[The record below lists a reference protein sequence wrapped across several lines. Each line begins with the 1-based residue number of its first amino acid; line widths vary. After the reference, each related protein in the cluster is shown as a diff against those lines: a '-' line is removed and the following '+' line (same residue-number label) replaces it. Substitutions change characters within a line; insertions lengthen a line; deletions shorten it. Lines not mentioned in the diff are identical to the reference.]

1 MSTLQAGAAQLDI
14 TPLIGTTMP
23 TLFNP
28 RTSTS
33 IHDPLHSK
41 ALVLKSGDVA
51 IAMACL
57 DQLCIPAA
65 DVQAAREIVEER
77 CGIPGDHILISATHT
92 HTTAGPGGD
101 FGVDLKPPEYHEW
114 LSHRVADSIT
124 MAYHRLQPAKLGHG
138 VGSLPQHVHNRRY
151 YMRDG
156 SAATNPG
163 RQNPEVVK
171 PAGPTDPDITL
182 LVVLDEQSNP
192 IAAVGNYALH
202 YVGGTAGPEFSADYY
217 GAVSR
222 VLNQIRGAE
231 FPVLWTNGC
240 SGDINNIDVFSPP
253 EKRQPYEQIE
263 RVAREAAEEA
273 SRVWDGLGFASEAT
287 LDARVSRFTVPL
299 RRPTDAELARASE
312 LYAQEDAVMSRDWV
326 LAKEMVQTSQM
337 PSPEPTEVQAL
348 RIGDLAVAALPGEIF
363 CQFGLDLKQRSPF
376 GTTMPIGLA
385 NGYIGYIPT
394 PDAFGEGGYETWI
407 ARSSRC
413 APEVGPL
420 LVEKAV
426 GLLGDLKRGS

>member
-1 MSTLQAGAAQLDI
+1 MSTLHAGAAQLDI

-28 RTSTS
+28 RTSTN
-33 IHDPLHSK
+33 IHDPLRSK
-41 ALVLKSGDVA
+41 ALVLKSGDVT

-57 DQLCIPAA
+57 DQLCIAAA

-77 CGIPGDHILISATHT
+77 CGIPGDHVLISATHT
-92 HTTAGPGGD
+92 HSTIGPGGD
-101 FGVDLKPPEYHEW
+101 FGVDLKEPEYHEW

-124 MAYHRLQPAKLGHG
+124 MAGHRLQPAKLGYG
-138 VGSLPQHVHNRRY
+138 IGSLPQHVHNRRY

-156 SAATNPG
+156 TAATNPG

-182 LVVLDEQSNP
+182 LAVLDEQSSP

-202 YVGGTAGPEFSADYY
+202 YVGGQAGPEFSADYY

-222 VLNQIRGAE
+222 LLNQIRRAE

-240 SGDINNIDVFSPP
+240 SGDINNIDAFGPP
-253 EKRQPYEQIE
+253 EKQQPYEQIE
-263 RVAREAAEEA
+263 RVAGEAVEEA
-273 SRVWDGLGFASEAT
+273 NRIWDGLELVNEAT
-287 LDARVSRFTVPL
+287 LDARVSRFAVPL
-299 RRPTDAELARASE
+299 RRPSDTELAQAKE
-312 LYAQEDAVMSRDWV
+312 LYAREDAVMTREWV
-326 LAKEMVQTSQM
+326 LAKEMVQTSKM

-363 CQFGLDLKQRSPF
+363 CQFGLDLKVRSPF

-385 NGYIGYIPT
+385 NGYMGYIPT
-394 PDAFGEGGYETWI
+394 PDAFSEGGYETLI

-420 LVEKAV
+420 LVERAA
-426 GLLGDLKRGS
+426 GLLDDLKGGS

>member
-1 MSTLQAGAAQLDI
+1 MTTLQAGAAQLDI

-28 RTSTS
+28 RTSTG
-33 IHDPLHSK
+33 IHDALHSK
-41 ALVLKSGDVA
+41 ALVLKSGDMTL
-51 IAMACL
+51 AMACL
-57 DQLCIPAA
+57 DQLCVAAA

-77 CGIPGDHILISATHT
+77 CGIPGDHVLISATHT
-92 HTTAGPGGD
+92 HSTAGPGGD

-114 LSHRVADSIT
+114 LTHRVADSVT
-124 MAYHRLQPAKLGHG
+124 MAHHRLQPAQLGHG

-151 YMRDG
+151 YMKDG

-171 PAGPTDPDITL
+171 PAGPTDPDIAL

-202 YVGGTAGPEFSADYY
+202 YVGGTGGPEFSADYY

-222 VLNQIRGAE
+222 LLNLSRAAE

-240 SGDINNIDVFSPP
+240 SGDINNIDVFGKT
-253 EKRQPYEQIE
+253 EKQQPYEQIE
-263 RVAREAAEEA
+263 RVASEAVEEA
-273 SRVWDGLGFASEAT
+273 DRVWNGLELTNEVALA
-287 LDARVSRFTVPL
+287 ARVSRFTVPL
-299 RRPTDAELARASE
+299 RRPTDAALARAKE
-312 LYAQEDAVMSRDWV
+312 LYAQEDAAMTRDWV

-348 RIGDLAVAALPGEIF
+348 RIGDLAVVALPGEIF
-363 CQFGLDLKQRSPF
+363 CQFGLDIKDRSPF
-376 GTTMPIGLA
+376 STTMPIGLA

-394 PDAFGEGGYETWI
+394 TDSFTEGGYETLI

-420 LVEKAV
+420 LVEQAV
-426 GLLGDLKRGS
+426 GLLDDLKGSF